1 MQAAGMISRVQ
12 KYKKMPYNFI
22 LFEKIDIALINR
34 NIFTTA
40 KVTGK
45 TADNSMEGY
54 SAWTKATITN
64 QSNTL

>member
-45 TADNSMEGY
+45 TADNRVEG
-54 SAWTKATITN
+54 
-64 QSNTL
+64 